1 MTWVVHVYQG
11 SGRPGDS
18 AVETV
23 AMAVFDDFDTA
34 REVLTAAGWS
44 CRNPKTEPAA
54 WEDSLHIAVF
64 YADIVEAQGVP
75 KVG

>member
-1 MTWVVHVYQG
+1 MTWVVHVYELPAG
-11 SGRPGDS
+11 SGDP

-54 WEDSLHIAVF
+54 WEDSLHLAAL
-64 YADIVEAQGVP
+64 YADILETQGVP